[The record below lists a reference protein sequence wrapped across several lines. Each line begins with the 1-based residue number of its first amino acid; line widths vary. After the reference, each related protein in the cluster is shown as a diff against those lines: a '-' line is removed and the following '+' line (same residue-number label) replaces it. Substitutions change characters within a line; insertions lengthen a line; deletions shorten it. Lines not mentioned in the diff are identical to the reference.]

1 MAIPVLK
8 NRILLLTGGQ
18 FRESEFGAS
27 SFRQFLSL
35 LPTGIVTVDDSQA
48 PGFVDLVL
56 NEVKNSP
63 SDRSHHTRIR
73 SDLWRATLDYSSRQ
87 RYVWDS
93 TLKQATPAKAD
104 DAGPFIPT
112 ISEDEFNRLRHS
124 FVEAHLATEKGAEDR
139 IKRWAVEGLPTAFLP
154 ARLRP
159 LWNIELKKQVEE
171 RLKPWFTE
179 NHIEPPSDF
188 SYQWQVSASRSGSDQ
203 LRQFVMSCIRAMT
216 DEELAELRIPA
227 KVAMRAKP
235 DGGA

>member
-8 NRILLLTGGQ
+8 NRILLVTGGR

-35 LPTGIVTVDDSQA
+35 LPPGMVTVDDSQA

-56 NEVKNSP
+56 TDVKNSP
-63 SDRSHHTRIR
+63 SERSHHSRIR
-73 SDLWRATLDYSSRQ
+73 SDLWRAALDYSSRQ

-124 FVEAHLATEKGAEDR
+124 FVEANLAGEGVAEDR
-139 IKRWAVEGLPTAFLP
+139 LKRWASEGLPTAFLP

-171 RLKPWFTE
+171 RLRPWFTE

-188 SYQWQVSASRSGSDQ
+188 AYQWQPSSSRSNSDQ
-203 LRQFVMSCIRAMT
+203 LRQFVINCIKAMT
-216 DEELAELRIPA
+216 DEELAEIRIPA
-227 KVAMRAKP
+227 SVAMRARP